1 MLFAN
6 ITSFI
11 GQCSEAEH
19 YYCHYYEAE
28 PGEKITKQYYGAG
41 WCDDELTR
49 LVTKQNEIDFLNRK
63 DNGDFRAIPSF
74 RYRAGMETNRFNSI
88 EEIHQTLIE
97 KFGDQTIVTYDNSH
111 IFKDMLY
118 YVDGKNLTYKAFG
131 DVWETVPISCW
142 KDLLPELDT
151 IIIKCDD
158 CGHEYKLEDVSYD
171 QYYSIEK
178 RTLVKFYKKWEMD
191 ERCCKY
197 FDLMWNVIL

>member
-19 YYCHYYEAE
+19 YYCHYYEAK
-28 PGEKITKQYYGAG
+28 PDEKITKQYYGAG
-41 WCDDELTR
+41 WGGDELTR
-49 LVTKQNEIDFLNRK
+49 LITNPTEIKFLNEK
-63 DNGDFRAIPSF
+63 DNFGEERAS
-74 RYRAGMETNRFNSI
+74 RYIYKGGMETTRFNSI
-88 EEIHQTLIE
+88 QEIHDTLIE
-97 KFGDQTIVTYDNSH
+97 KFGDQTIVTYENSH

-131 DVWETVPISCW
+131 DVWETVPTSCW

-151 IIIKCDD
+151 IVIKCDD

-178 RTLVKFYKKWEMD
+178 RTLVKFHRKRDMD
-191 ERCCKY
+191 EPCCKY